1 MSEDPTPITITVT
14 TPPAALST
22 PPPTGARTRTDIA
35 IGWTVGHVAELSG
48 ITVPLVVGAFTTA
61 WLDLLSVAV
70 AAWWAVHEYREH
82 RVRADIARHA
92 LTAHHAAA
100 VAAVRELPA
109 TTSDTDTPWRRDG
122 GQQ

>member
-1 MSEDPTPITITVT
+1 MPEDPTPITITT
-14 TPPAALST
+14 TASPPTPALPPA
-22 PPPTGARTRTDIA
+22 GARTRTDIA

-48 ITVPLVVGAFTTA
+48 ITVPLVIGAFTTA

-92 LTAHHAAA
+92 LTAHHAA
-100 VAAVRELPA
+100 VVRELPA
-109 TTSDTDTPWRRDG
+109 TTTSTPDMPWRRDG
-122 GQQ
+122 GHQ